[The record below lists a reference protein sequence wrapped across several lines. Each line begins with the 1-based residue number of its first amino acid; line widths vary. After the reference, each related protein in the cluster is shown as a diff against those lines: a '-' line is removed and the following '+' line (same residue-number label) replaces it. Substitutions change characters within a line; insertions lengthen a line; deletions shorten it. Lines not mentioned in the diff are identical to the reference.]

1 MTDWSYQ
8 LFAGSIYALGFIGL
22 FGISLLPLRAFLAL
36 RRNAFLWHSSAIGK
50 SSLILVGAAA
60 VIALVLGIPQI
71 AGVFRCLTEMYCG
84 ANRASGWFFL
94 AIFGACYLAFELFS
108 VIVLAVARKA
118 ERISDGRAHAG

>member
-50 SSLILVGAAA
+50 ISLVLVVAAA
-60 VIALVLGIPQI
+60 VIAIVLGIPQI
-71 AGVFRCLTEMYCG
+71 VGVFRCLTEMYCG
-84 ANRASGWFFL
+84 ANRANGWSFL

-108 VIVLAVARKA
+108 VIVLAVTHKIHRVAA
-118 ERISDGRAHAG
+118 